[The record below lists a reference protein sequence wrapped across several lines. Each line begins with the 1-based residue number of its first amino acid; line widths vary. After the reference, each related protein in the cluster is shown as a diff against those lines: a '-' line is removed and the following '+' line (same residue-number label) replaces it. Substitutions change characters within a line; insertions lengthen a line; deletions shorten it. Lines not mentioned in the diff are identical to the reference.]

1 MNNGLGYG
9 ISIDNEIAVVTGA
22 AGGVGRA
29 IAERL
34 GEEGA
39 RVALL
44 DVVDSAATRQ
54 ALEDSGVEVWS
65 IEADMADPDQIEGAF
80 ASLEDAWGV
89 PRVLV
94 NSVGV
99 LSEQHTLDV
108 TVEEWDRVQNV
119 NSRGVFFSCQ
129 AAARRM
135 RTCGGGRI
143 INILSLASV
152 QGYAREAAYAAS
164 KGAAL
169 LVTRTLALD
178 LAPDNIL
185 VNGVGPGTT
194 ITPMS
199 RDYLASPDTAEHEMS
214 RIPLGRWGDPA
225 DTAEMVAFLATR
237 ARYITG
243 QVVYVDGGFLAAGLP
258 LLG

>member
-9 ISIDNEIAVVTGA
+9 ISIENEVAVVTGA

-29 IAERL
+29 VAERL
-34 GEEGA
+34 AEEGA

-44 DVVDSAATRQ
+44 DVADSRATRQ
-54 ALEDSGVEVWS
+54 ALEQRGAQVWS
-65 IEADMADPDQIEGAF
+65 AEVDMAEPTQIEEAF
-80 ASLEDAWGV
+80 AALEDEWGA

-99 LSEQHTLDV
+99 LSEQHALDV

-119 NSRGVFFSCQ
+119 NARGVFFSCQ

-135 RTCGGGRI
+135 RGCGGGRI

-178 LAPDNIL
+178 LAPYNIL

-199 RDYLASPDTAEHEMS
+199 TPYLASAGVAAHEMS
-214 RIPLGRWGDPA
+214 RIPLGRWGEPA
-225 DTAEMVAFLATR
+225 DMAEMVAFLATR
-237 ARYITG
+237 ARYTTG
-243 QVVYVDGGFLAAGLP
+243 QVIYVDGGFLAAGLP
-258 LLG
+258 LLD